1 MSDRFFFNGTLCNA
15 ADCRLPVTDRS
26 YLLGDGLFETILVKS
41 GRALRLPEHLR
52 RLLASCAYFNYNR
65 PTAQELTAAIQ
76 SVIAA
81 NALETATLRLTLS
94 HRESQGILAAPASPL
109 NILITF
115 RRGEPYAPALYERG
129 FTAVIAGTR
138 RNEFSPASRHK
149 TTNFLDSVLARKEAQ
164 SGGADEAILLNTQGR
179 LAEGSVTNL
188 FLVSSGAVLTPRIE
202 DGALPGIMRA
212 KVLELC
218 RAKGIPAREQALTP
232 ADLERAEEA
241 FFTNSLMIIMPLSKA
256 DKREIA
262 HPGPITA
269 LLAEHLA
276 NLF

>member
-94 HRESQGILAAPASPL
+94 PRESQGILAAPASPL

-164 SGGADEAILLNTQGR
+164 SSGADEAILLNTQGR

-241 FFTNSLMIIMPLSKA
+241 FFTNSLMLIMPLSKA

-269 LLAEHLA
+269 LLAK
-276 NLF
+276 NLR

>member
-94 HRESQGILAAPASPL
+94 PRESQGILAAPASPL

-164 SGGADEAILLNTQGR
+164 SSGADEAILLNTQGR

-269 LLAEHLA
+269 LLAK
-276 NLF
+276 NLR